1 MLLSI
6 IYGLIGIVLLTA
18 FCLPGA
24 FLVPQN
30 AYWFMTPSAVELLE
44 KYGIPREL
52 KLRDKIVIGSL
63 MLIVGA
69 GYIVTIIIAGKQ
81 GVASGMNLWQ
91 LSLRFVIMFW
101 MTSIFDAIV
110 LDWWMFTKT
119 DIFGILIKTKTGKT
133 PDVMRVDPQWDG
145 YEIQKLI
152 IEAVVSV
159 ILALIF
165 LKTLE

>member
-1 MLLSI
+1 MLLSF
-6 IYGLIGIVLLTA
+6 IYGLVGIVLLIV

-30 AYWFMTPSAVELLE
+30 AYWFMTPSAVEQLE
-44 KYGIPREL
+44 KNDIPREL
-52 KLRDKIVIGSL
+52 KLKDKIIIGSL

-69 GYIVTIIIAGKQ
+69 CYIVTIIIAGKQ
-81 GVASGMNLWQ
+81 GVSSGMNLWQ
-91 LSLRFVIMFW
+91 LSLRFVIIFW
-101 MTSIFDAIV
+101 MTSIFDAVV

-145 YEIQKLI
+145 YEIHKLI
-152 IEAVVSV
+152 GEAVISV
-159 ILALIF
+159 IIALIF
-165 LKTLE
+165 IKVCK

>member
-1 MLLSI
+1 MI
-6 IYGLIGIVLLTA
+6 FNFIYGLIGIVLLTA

-52 KLRDKIVIGSL
+52 KLRNKIVIGSL

-91 LSLRFVIMFW
+91 LSLRFAIMFW

-145 YEIQKLI
+145 YEIHKLI
-152 IEAVVSV
+152 GEVVISV
-159 ILALIF
+159 IVALIF
-165 LKTLE
+165 IKVC

>member
-1 MLLSI
+1 MLLSF

-30 AYWFMTPSAVELLE
+30 AYWFMTPSAVEQLE
-44 KYGIPREL
+44 KNGIPREL
-52 KLRDKIVIGSL
+52 KLKDKIIISSL
-63 MLIVGA
+63 MLIVGV

-81 GVASGMNLWQ
+81 GVSSGMNLWQ
-91 LSLRFVIMFW
+91 LSLRFVIIFC
-101 MTSIFDAIV
+101 MTSIFDAVV

-119 DIFGILIKTKTGKT
+119 DIFGILIKKKTGKT

-145 YEIQKLI
+145 YEIHKLI
-152 IEAVVSV
+152 GEVVISV
-159 ILALIF
+159 IIALIF
-165 LKTLE
+165 IKVCK

>member
-1 MLLSI
+1 MLFSFL
-6 IYGLIGIVLLTA
+6 YGLIGIVLLTA

-24 FLVPQN
+24 FLVPQD
-30 AYWFMTPSAVELLE
+30 AYWFMTPSAVEQLE

-52 KLRDKIVIGSL
+52 KLKDKIIIASL
-63 MLIVGA
+63 ILIVGA
-69 GYIVTIIIAGKQ
+69 GYIATIIIAGRQ
-81 GVASGMNLWQ
+81 GVYSGMNLWQ
-91 LSLRFVIMFW
+91 LSLRFTIIFW

-145 YEIQKLI
+145 YEIPKLI
-152 IEAVVSV
+152 GEVVISV
-159 ILALIF
+159 IIAFIF
-165 LKTLE
+165 MKVCK

>member
-1 MLLSI
+1 MLLSLL
-6 IYGLIGIVLLTA
+6 YGLIGILLLTA
-18 FCLPGA
+18 FCLAGA
-24 FLVPQN
+24 FLVPQD
-30 AYWFMTPSAVELLE
+30 AYWFMTPSAVEQLE

-52 KLRDKIVIGSL
+52 I
-63 MLIVGA
+63 
-69 GYIVTIIIAGKQ
+69 
-81 GVASGMNLWQ
+81 
-91 LSLRFVIMFW
+91 W

-145 YEIQKLI
+145 YEVHKLI
-152 IEAVVSV
+152 VEIVISV

-165 LKTLE
+165 IKVC

>member
-1 MLLSI
+1 MKSI
-6 IYGLIGIVLLTA
+6 RIFNFIFGLIGIALLTV
-18 FCLPGA
+18 FCLIGA

-30 AYWFMTPSAVELLE
+30 AYWFMTPSAVDLLE

-52 KLRDKIVIGSL
+52 KQKDKITIGLL
-63 MLIVGA
+63 MLIVGV

-81 GVASGMNLWQ
+81 GVASSMNLWQ

-133 PDVMRVDPQWDG
+133 PDVMRV
-145 YEIQKLI
+145 E
-152 IEAVVSV
+152 S
-159 ILALIF
+159 
-165 LKTLE
+165 

>member
-1 MLLSI
+1 MLLSF
-6 IYGLIGIVLLTA
+6 IYGLIGIALLIA

-24 FLVPQN
+24 FLVPQD
-30 AYWFMTPSAVELLE
+30 AYWFMTPSAVEQLE

-52 KLRDKIVIGSL
+52 KLKDKIIIGLL

-101 MTSIFDAIV
+101 MTSIFDAVV

-119 DIFGILIKTKTGKT
+119 DIFGILIKAKTGKT

-145 YEIQKLI
+145 YEIHKLI
-152 IEAVVSV
+152 GEVVISV
-159 ILALIF
+159 IIALIF
-165 LKTLE
+165 IKVCK